1 MLNIKR
7 SFTVA
12 LLLLCFFSVENHFAQ
27 KYNQFN
33 ENGKRTGLWKKYH
46 PNKRI
51 RYTGQFKNGK
61 EVGVFKFYSINSSKY
76 PIAIKTYFDGTD
88 SLFVQ
93 FFDVEG
99 RIETEGIF
107 HGRKREGNWK
117 YFYPDGTLLS
127 EENYKN
133 GELHGDQIVYYPDGL
148 VTEFATYNNG
158 MLEGVCSKYSN
169 KGVLIE
175 EITYKNGKP
184 NGIAKF
190 YELNG
195 NLKETGE
202 YKDGKRF
209 GKWEYYIDG
218 EVATDK
224 KKKENRSSFKSEN

>member
-7 SFTVA
+7 CCTVA
-12 LLLLCFFSVENHFAQ
+12 LVLLCFFSVEDNFAQ

-33 ENGKRTGLWKKYH
+33 EKGERTGIWKKYH
-46 PNKRI
+46 PNKRV
-51 RYTGQFKNGK
+51 RYTGKFKNGK
-61 EVGVFKFYSINSSKY
+61 EVGVFKFYSMNSSDH
-76 PIAIKTYFDGTD
+76 PIAIKTYFGGTD

-107 HGRKREGNWK
+107 NGRKREGNWK
-117 YFYPDGTLLS
+117 YFYPDGTLMS

-133 GELHGDQIVYYPDGL
+133 GKLHGDQIVYYPDGL

-158 MLEGVCSKYSN
+158 LLEGVCSKYSN

-184 NGIAKF
+184 NGVAKF
-190 YELNG
+190 FELNG

-202 YKDGKRF
+202 YKNGKRF

-218 EVATDK
+218 EVATDEEK
-224 KKKENRSSFKSEN
+224 KQNRENFEKGN